1 MFCCGGDRLRGV
13 SCLCFE
19 NKKPLSLLGTM
30 VNNSFPVKYWK
41 YFHVDDFVLY
51 KNPREGKTGVLE
63 NKTKQ
68 KSWREGDLYLGE
80 AN

>member
-1 MFCCGGDRLRGV
+1 
-13 SCLCFE
+13 
-19 NKKPLSLLGTM
+19 M